1 MEDVESLSRKEAC
14 SFTVHDTGL
23 RHMRATPYSG
33 LAMAA
38 AVAASIENVLNR
50 PTSSLLLA
58 GRLLLLVRRLARRGL
73 ARGGRGLLLP
83 WRTAP
88 HDTRVSVRRVKRSRA
103 SSACTLRGK
112 RERTSARAA
121 VFSAV
126 FLTGIA
132 WLELWRRGRAGGETV
147 DF

>member
-1 MEDVESLSRKEAC
+1 MEDVEFDRKEVEG
-14 SFTVHDTGL
+14 SFT
-23 RHMRATPYSG
+23 RHRYMRATPYLG

-83 WRTAP
+83 WRTI
-88 HDTRVSVRRVKRSRA
+88 
-103 SSACTLRGK
+103 RGGQY
-112 RERTSARAA
+112 AA
-121 VFSAV
+121 
-126 FLTGIA
+126 
-132 WLELWRRGRAGGETV
+132 
-147 DF
+147 